1 MSELQASARTKPA
14 MVMIAGPNG
23 AGKTTLWREMLEP
36 MLEGEWEAEYVN
48 ATEIERELN
57 VVAPHNQATHQA
69 SEVARTGQ
77 TEATR
82 RRALMLS
89 APPEAQW
96 HFVYETVFSDTTGYK
111 LAELTRGV
119 KAGYFVVMLFV
130 GLDDITLAEERIRAR
145 VLAGGHDVPTDVQQA
160 RFPRVFE
167 NAKRGMQIVPLA
179 MFFDNTEELEAGR
192 GTHRPIAVVKNKVV
206 IAQRDDMPEWW
217 QLIVR

>member
-1 MSELQASARTKPA
+1 
-14 MVMIAGPNG
+14 MIAGPNG

-96 HFVYETVFSDTTGYK
+96 HFVYETVFSDTKGYK

-160 RFPRVFE
+160 RFPRVFK

-179 MFFDNTEELEAGR
+179 MFLDNTEELEAGQ

-206 IAQRDDMPEWW
+206 IAQCDDMPEWW

>member
-1 MSELQASARTKPA
+1 

-23 AGKTTLWREMLEP
+23 AGKTTLWRDMLEP
-36 MLEGEWEAEYVN
+36 MLEGEWDAEYIN

-57 VVAPHNQATHQA
+57 AVASRNQASHKT
-69 SEVARTGQ
+69 SEVASLGQ
-77 TEATR
+77 VEAAR

-89 APPEAQW
+89 ASPEAQW
-96 HFVYETVFSDTTGYK
+96 HFVYETVFSDTKGYK

-145 VLAGGHDVPTDVQQA
+145 ALAGGHDVPTNVQQA

-179 MFFDNTEELEAGR
+179 IFFDNTEEFEAGR
-192 GTHRPIAVVKNKVV
+192 GTHRPIAVIKNTVV
-206 IAQRDDMPEWW
+206 IAQCDDMPEWW